1 MPNKEYVLEVEVL
14 DHLTLVKVLTLE
26 EAATA
31 VDILVVLE
39 L

>member
-1 MPNKEYVLEVEVL
+1 MLNVVNVLEVELL
-14 DHLTLVKVLTLE
+14 DQLTLVKVLTLE
-26 EAATA
+26 ERNTA